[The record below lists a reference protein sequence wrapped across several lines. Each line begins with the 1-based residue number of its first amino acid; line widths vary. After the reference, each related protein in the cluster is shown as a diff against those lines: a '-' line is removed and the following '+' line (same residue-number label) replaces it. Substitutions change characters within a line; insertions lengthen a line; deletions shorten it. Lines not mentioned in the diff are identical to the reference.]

1 MSQTPDFVQQ
11 QRDCRFLTEVVR
23 AALKQ
28 TAPPPPCRKTVI
40 GPAFTTP
47 PGSIVWRG

>member
-28 TAPPPPCRKTVI
+28 TAPPPLAERL
-40 GPAFTTP
+40 
-47 PGSIVWRG
+47 